1 MDFPL
6 NTLIYTIQEILE
18 IPLLDIE
25 KDLWE
30 PEGYKCSSL
39 TKLLENNGGILDI
52 SEFPRKYSQQRSI
65 CLRLAIYRISDLW
78 LMYLWI

>member
-30 PEGYKCSSL
+30 PGGYKCSSL